1 MDEKILK
8 TRYIT
13 PYITFWLAITIVF
26 EALFLLTPDINL
38 QRAVI
43 AGLQIIGLAALLGFG
58 VLRFAMISPMLQDD
72 RTKCIALHSIGAMIY
87 TVLWIG
93 GVSLT
98 GAIWSLVSS
107 GVFDYRMPSGP
118 AFRWH
123 LVAGPI
129 LYAAIVTAIFSV
141 RSFERSQDLIK
152 KAELK
157 ALRAKLNPHFIFNTL
172 HTIMMLFRSDAE
184 KAEKAME
191 QFSDLIRY
199 SFHGNID
206 ANKRRDHVQLKDEWN
221 IAKKYLELEK
231 LRLDDKLWIEL
242 LINEQVLSYQ
252 SPRLLLQPLIE
263 NAVIHGAS
271 DREEGA
277 KLRINMAMKSDR
289 IEINIENDCVFSDYS
304 RGTGLGLAGVKAGLE
319 NMFGSDFSM
328 TYGTGKNNWYYVA
341 IEMPALGKL
350 PDDI

>member
-1 MDEKILK
+1 MDEKIVK

-13 PYITFWLAITIVF
+13 PYITFWLAIAIVF
-26 EALFLLTPDINL
+26 EALFLLTPDINF

-72 RTKCIALHSIGAMIY
+72 RTKCVAMHSMGAMFY
-87 TVLWIG
+87 TALWIG

-98 GAIWSLVSS
+98 GAVWSLFSS
-107 GVFDYRMPSGP
+107 GAFDIRMPSGP
-118 AFRWH
+118 ALRWH

-157 ALRAKLNPHFIFNTL
+157 ALRAKLNPHFIFNKL

-206 ANKRRDHVQLKDEWN
+206 ANKREGFVRLKDEWT

-231 LRLDDKLWIEL
+231 LRLDDKLNIEL
-242 LINEQVLSYQ
+242 FIDETVLGYR

-271 DREEGA
+271 DHEEGA
-277 KLRINMAMKSDR
+277 NLHISMAKKTER
-289 IEINIENDCVFSDYS
+289 IEIKIQNDCVSKEYS

-319 NMFGSDFSM
+319 NVFGSNFIM
-328 TYGTGKNNWYYVA
+328 TCGIGKNSWYNVD
-341 IEMPALGKL
+341 IDMPALETES
-350 PDDI
+350 DDL